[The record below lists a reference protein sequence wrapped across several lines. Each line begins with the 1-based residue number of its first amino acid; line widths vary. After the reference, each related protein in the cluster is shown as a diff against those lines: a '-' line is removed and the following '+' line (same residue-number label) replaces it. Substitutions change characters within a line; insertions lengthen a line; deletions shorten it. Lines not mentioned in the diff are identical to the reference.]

1 MSEGNSAIP
10 KGSPKESVMLRK
22 STLLAVAAS
31 AALGLA
37 MLAPTA
43 ASAHGGGHG
52 GGGMHG
58 GGGHGGGGMHGGR
71 IGHRGDHPHWHVRWH
86 RPIWYGGVRTVG
98 YTVARPVAA
107 GPCTCLSK
115 EYTPDG
121 RVLFKDLCTNEAAM
135 NPPIVTP
142 QQTGAI
148 EAPVQQASNAVQ
160 YQATPSNALPQVDP
174 TTGLPK

>member
-1 MSEGNSAIP
+1 MI
-10 KGSPKESVMLRK
+10 RK
-22 STLLAVAAS
+22 STFLAIAAV

-37 MLAPTA
+37 TFSASE
-43 ASAHGGGHG
+43 ASARGHGGGGGMHSGGGMHGGHG
-52 GGGMHG
+52 GGGMR
-58 GGGHGGGGMHGGR
+58 GGHGGGRHVGYR
-71 IGHRGDHPHWHVRWH
+71 PHRHPHWHVRYH
-86 RPIWYGGVRTVG
+86 RPIWYPGVRTVG
-98 YTVARPVAA
+98 YTVARPVLTTQ

-121 RVLFKDLCTNEAAM
+121 RVLFKDVCTNEAAI

-148 EAPVQQASNAVQ
+148 EAPGQQASNAVQ
-160 YQATPSNALPQVDP
+160 YQATPANALPQVDT